1 MALRVLLAD
10 HHLLVRQ
17 GLRLLLEQQRLEV
30 VAEARDD
37 LEAVALGAKTRPQVA
52 LIDAGLPRLGGL
64 DAARRLRDACSG
76 IRVILLGMID
86 ERHVFEAF
94 RSNVSGFLLK
104 TQSVEDLIQAVRNV
118 NQGGIYVAPQT
129 ARALLGPLSPSHE
142 PTTEPLS
149 PREQQLLQLVADG
162 KTTKQ
167 AGAVLGITFK
177 TAEYYRTRLM
187 RKLRVHTTAGLVRY
201 ALQVNVAAGLR

>member
-1 MALRVLLAD
+1 M
-10 HHLLVRQ
+10 
-17 GLRLLLEQQRLEV
+17 RLLLEQERFEV

-37 LEAVALGAKTRPQVA
+37 LEAVVLAEKARPQVA
-52 LIDAGLPRLGGL
+52 LIDAGLPRLGGI
-64 DAARRLRDACSG
+64 DAARQLRAVCSD

-86 ERHVFEAF
+86 ERQVFEAF
-94 RSNVSGFLLK
+94 RNSVSGFLLK
-104 TQSVEDLIQAVRNV
+104 TQGVEDLIQAVRNV
-118 NQGGIYVAPQT
+118 IQGGIYLAAQP
-129 ARALLGPLSPSHE
+129 ARALRDRLSPRGAHAPAMPGE
-142 PTTEPLS
+142 ILS

-187 RKLRVHTTAGLVRY
+187 RKLKVHTTAGLVRY
-201 ALQVNVAAGLR
+201 ALQVNFAARPG